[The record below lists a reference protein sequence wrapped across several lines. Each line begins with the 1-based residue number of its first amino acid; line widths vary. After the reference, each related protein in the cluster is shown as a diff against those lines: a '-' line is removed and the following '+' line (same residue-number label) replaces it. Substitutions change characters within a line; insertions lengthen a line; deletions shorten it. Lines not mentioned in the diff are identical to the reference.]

1 MDVNVSLINNL
12 VERMQELKKEREN
25 FIYDYISGYGFVRF
39 GIKISDEMA
48 YRIRG
53 WAMEAYYESEIYKE
67 LTKTERSLRDV
78 LKLSGFSDDCTR
90 ALCNAKPLIEYVP
103 YRINPEKDWA

>member
-1 MDVNVSLINNL
+1 MDVNVSLINDL
-12 VERMQELKKEREN
+12 VKRMQELEKERNN
-25 FIYDYISGYGFVRF
+25 FLYDYIRTNVFVKI

-48 YRIRG
+48 DRIRG

-78 LKLSGFSDDCTR
+78 LELSGFSDDCIR
-90 ALCNAKPLIEYVP
+90 ALCNTKPLIEYVP
-103 YRINPEKDWA
+103 YHINPEKDWA